1 MHIYLRHDYHTHSYR
16 GSKKVTILNIFEARK
31 PYFIMYVKS
40 LMIKKPN
47 NLYIFRNKNTKEP
60 KEGRYRL
67 INSSIPE
74 GGYFYL
80 VTVNVI
86 YEYLL

>member
-1 MHIYLRHDYHTHSYR
+1 
-16 GSKKVTILNIFEARK
+16 
-31 PYFIMYVKS
+31 MYVKS

-60 KEGRYRL
+60 KEGRYPL

-74 GGYFYL
+74 GGYYYL

-86 YEYLL
+86 YEYIL